1 MVQPHAEVAPQ
12 YIAFVVE
19 TLDGETHSA
28 LITRETPTHV
38 TLRLGGGQELTLERR
53 AVRSM
58 RSSGQSLM
66 PEGLLSGLSLEAVAD
81 VLEFVSNAP
90 ASVSLPS
97 KP

>member
-1 MVQPHAEVAPQ
+1 
-12 YIAFVVE
+12 
-19 TLDGETHSA
+19 
-28 LITRETPTHV
+28 LITRETPTQV
-38 TLRLGGGQELTLERR
+38 TLRLGGGGELSLERR

-81 VLEFVSNAP
+81 LLEFVSTAP
-90 ASVSLPS
+90 APVSVPS